1 MEQVLVSQTKN
12 YLVLKI
18 PLQAVKRRR
27 VLIGD
32 PERAAVLEGLRAIE
46 EGRISKPFN
55 NTKEAVACLRT
66 SVVPLPQNDTLDTFR
81 NSKKGKKDF
90 FYSY

>member
-18 PLQAVKRRR
+18 PLQAVKKRE

-32 PERAAVLEGLRAIE
+32 LERAAVLEGLEAIK
-46 EGRISKPFN
+46 EGRISETFN
-55 NTKEAVACLRT
+55 GTKEAVAFLR
-66 SVVPLPQNDTLDTFR
+66 
-81 NSKKGKKDF
+81 
-90 FYSY
+90 